1 MFCVSELNH
10 DTSLTAP
17 HFICHA
23 LVTWAMKL
31 AIDSLI
37 ICNLSLS
44 FHGQGYAPSYT
55 FSCYDRKCC
64 VSILDRRWLW
74 LSLSMCSVV
83 SDSATPRTVAHQSPL
98 SMAIFQT
105 RTLEQVVTLLQGNLP
120 NPEIKPTSL
129 VSLVFTQDHIA
140 YFLYLILI

>member
-44 FHGQGYAPSYT
+44 FRGQGYAPSY
-55 FSCYDRKCC
+55 DRKCC
-64 VSILDRRWLW
+64 VSVLDRRWLQ

-83 SDSATPRTVAHQSPL
+83 SNSATPRTVARQSPL

-105 RTLEQVVTLLQGNLP
+105 RTLEQIVTLLQGNLP

>member
-44 FHGQGYAPSYT
+44 FRGQGYAPSY
-55 FSCYDRKCC
+55 DRKCC
-64 VSILDRRWLW
+64 VSVLDRRWLQ

-83 SDSATPRTVAHQSPL
+83 SNSATPRTVARQSPL

-105 RTLEQVVTLLQGNLP
+105 RTWNRLSPFSRGIFPTQRSNPHPLCLL
-120 NPEIKPTSL
+120 SL
-129 VSLVFTQDHIA
+129 LRI
-140 YFLYLILI
+140 I